1 MTLVVKD
8 RVKET
13 TTTTGTGTVTLGGA
27 ASGFQSF
34 SVIGNGNTTYYAITA
49 ADTADWEVG
58 LGTYTSSGTTLA
70 RTTVLSSS
78 NGGAAVNFG
87 AGTKDVF
94 VTYPAVAALSTLSDR
109 GTGVTST
116 YVSTV
121 AVGGT
126 TFSQPAVSGEI
137 SSDQGYFAINYA
149 GATGITVANLA
160 AASTYVYINNAGALQ
175 QQTTTPTRQDWSRKM
190 FTMRIAVDLSTN
202 LIIGFEYL
210 NNPIGHYANSIRDIY
225 SFLLANGVP
234 FKKDQIITGR
244 AGDLGF
250 DVSSGSLLEF
260 GGTGDI
266 NNANIL
272 AFDAVANAQFFLATR
287 TAFDAGGNTNLPKVW
302 DNAGTLTALGSTT
315 VVGHRLYRFSN
326 GNFVLQYGQGNYAN
340 LTLAKTGALLEA
352 YVLNPV
358 LANATFFGWWFIE
371 STATNTGGTTLTDF
385 REYTIGIQ
393 GGSSSG
399 LSGALLIG
407 NNLSDI
413 LDAAAARTN
422 LGLGTGDSPTFDGLT
437 VSGDVIVNTG
447 AGALT
452 VDAFGGGSVQVS
464 SNGAYKH
471 ISTLSSGYHLFEV
484 NSKSVAKFNNG
495 GDVSFYEDTGTTPKF
510 FWDASTE
517 RLGIGTTAPAYPLHI
532 DAGAASAYVE
542 ASINHS
548 SPTTGLGAK
557 LYLSGLSSPS
567 TRSVIIEALKE
578 TGNAHSLLLYTN
590 SSGASPL
597 ERMRIT
603 SAGSVGIGTSSPT
616 QKLTLSNGTF
626 HINGTS
632 TFISNVEIGR
642 VGGDNNMGF
651 ATGGTERMR
660 ITSAGVMLVGVETN
674 TSSVEGV
681 TLGNGGL
688 VTATR
693 SATYSGI
700 FNRLSTDGDIV
711 QFRKDTSVVG
721 SIGTFSGDLTI
732 GDGDIGIRFDTGTGL
747 VPWNLG
753 ANSTGGAARDNA
765 IDIGASSARFKD
777 LYLSGGVYV
786 GGTAAANKLDDYEE
800 GTWTPVLVP
809 GAGTITSQS
818 TFGSYI
824 KIGNQV
830 TLTFKAVITGGTV
843 SAISTVGGF
852 PFTLQNTN
860 QQPCGSARETQST
873 GLMWEVAGVSNNVTA
888 LLIRYDNGSVVTN
901 SYGWQGSIT
910 YITQ

>member
-532 DAGAASAYVE
+532 DAGAASAYAE

-597 ERMRIT
+597 ERMRID
-603 SAGSVGIGTSSPT
+603 SAGSVGIGVSSPAA
-616 QKLTLSNGTF
+616 KLHISGTT
-626 HINGTS
+626 NSGT
-632 TFISNVEIGR
+632 ILAQHPG
-642 VGGDNNMGF
+642 NNSFGTIIQ
-651 ATGGTERMR
+651 ANTTGGTDDPVISMENYNGGSPVRYGISCKKDGSLAFMSGGYVNGFGTERAR
-660 ITSAGVMLVGVETN
+660 ITSAGDLKFNSGYGSAATAYGCRAWVNFNGSGTVAIRASGNVSSITDNGTGSYTLNFTTALPDTN
-674 TSSVEGV
+674 YAISAMSGRGSVNYDEAAGQDWLTLPTTSSCRIWIG
-681 TLGNGGL
+681 TGNGAKQDYPYAH
-688 VTATR
+688 VA
-693 SATYSGI
+693 I
-700 FNRLSTDGDIV
+700 FR
-711 QFRKDTSVVG
+711 
-721 SIGTFSGDLTI
+721 
-732 GDGDIGIRFDTGTGL
+732 
-747 VPWNLG
+747 
-753 ANSTGGAARDNA
+753 
-765 IDIGASSARFKD
+765 
-777 LYLSGGVYV
+777 
-786 GGTAAANKLDDYEE
+786 
-800 GTWTPVLVP
+800 
-809 GAGTITSQS
+809 
-818 TFGSYI
+818 
-824 KIGNQV
+824 
-830 TLTFKAVITGGTV
+830 
-843 SAISTVGGF
+843 
-852 PFTLQNTN
+852 
-860 QQPCGSARETQST
+860 
-873 GLMWEVAGVSNNVTA
+873 
-888 LLIRYDNGSVVTN
+888 
-901 SYGWQGSIT
+901 
-910 YITQ
+910 